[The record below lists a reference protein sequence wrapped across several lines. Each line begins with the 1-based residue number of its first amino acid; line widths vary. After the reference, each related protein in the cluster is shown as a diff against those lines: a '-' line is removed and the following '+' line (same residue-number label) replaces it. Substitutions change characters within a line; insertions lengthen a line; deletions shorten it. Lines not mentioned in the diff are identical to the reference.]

1 MCVCRNVRTGG
12 TKHTSNSSLLLLL
25 LLLRI
30 VHFILGGRKSLF
42 GETTASQKRPEY
54 SDQSGKQGEVY
65 LILTPAVVLG
75 GGPRKRRQG
84 MLCIPASL
92 LFLFQ
97 HSIECILT
105 RFQ

>member
-42 GETTASQKRPEY
+42 GETTASQNDLNTVIKVGNKE
-54 SDQSGKQGEVY
+54 
-65 LILTPAVVLG
+65 
-75 GGPRKRRQG
+75 
-84 MLCIPASL
+84 
-92 LFLFQ
+92 
-97 HSIECILT
+97 
-105 RFQ
+105 RFI